1 MLKVH
6 LFISGRVQGVG
17 FRFFTAQK
25 ARSLGLSGWVRNLS
39 DGRVEM
45 VLAGPNSLIN
55 KMITTIKEGVISPL
69 ARVEKVVIKDRKE
82 IKNDPFKGHFEIL
95 PSQ

>member
-1 MLKVH
+1 MVKAH
-6 LFISGRVQGVG
+6 LFVSGRVQGVG

-45 VLAGPNSLIN
+45 VLVGPSSSIEE
-55 KMITTIKEGVISPL
+55 MITTIKGGVVSPL
-69 ARVEKVVIKDRKE
+69 ARVEDVMVERGEVKD
-82 IKNDPFKGHFEIL
+82 DPFVGDFEIL

>member
-1 MLKVH
+1 MVKAH
-6 LFISGRVQGVG
+6 LFVSGRVQGVG

-45 VLAGPNSLIN
+45 VLVGPDSLVE
-55 KMITTIKEGVISPL
+55 KMITTVKEGVVSPL
-69 ARVEKVVIKDRKE
+69 ARVDDVTVKKKKVE
-82 IKNDPFKGHFEIL
+82 NNPFGGNFEIL
-95 PSQ
+95 PTQ